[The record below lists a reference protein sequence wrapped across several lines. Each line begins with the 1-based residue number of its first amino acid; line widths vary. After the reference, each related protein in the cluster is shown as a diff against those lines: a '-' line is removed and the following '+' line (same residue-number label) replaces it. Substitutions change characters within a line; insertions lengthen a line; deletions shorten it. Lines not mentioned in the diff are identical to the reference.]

1 MRRRL
6 TEHKQKARHGSGGR
20 DRHSGHPSGGGRS
33 QDSGSNWDGNF
44 GDIPAFE
51 PDGGS
56 AEEWSYGGESGA
68 EPGDALAIAL
78 ALGRGI
84 NLGNILEAPSE
95 GAWGL
100 RLTDDLVAIW
110 RQLAKRDAMKARGF
124 TWAYWQL
131 AAAFG
136 IYQLGTEL
144 AGGVAGC
151 AVSLGRT

>member
-1 MRRRL
+1 MRQPMMRISRTL
-6 TEHKQKARHGSGGR
+6 CSAAVAWTVFASGCR
-20 DRHSGHPSGGGRS
+20 TPDAPPTIETPS
-33 QDSGSNWDGNF
+33 
-44 GDIPAFE
+44 A
-51 PDGGS
+51 
-56 AEEWSYGGESGA
+56 AV
-68 EPGDALAIAL
+68 PGDALAIAL

-84 NLGNILEAPSE
+84 NLGNILEAPNE